1 MRINFV
7 LPAWSKS
14 PVGGFKIVYE
24 YANRLSTHDYQV
36 CIIHPLSVSDKN
48 LNVLRKCNR
57 LLKSKIHSFLGII
70 GRRNVRWFTV
80 LPRVKL
86 LITPT
91 LAEKY
96 IPTADIIIAT
106 AWETAVEVNRYSAD
120 KGKKFYLIQGYEIWS
135 GSKDEV
141 DATWSMPLEKIVV
154 SRWLEEV
161 ALSMG
166 QHARYIPNGIDFS
179 RFTITQAI
187 NKRDPRTIGM
197 LYHVHDWK
205 GSAQGIEAL
214 RMVKNRFPTM
224 KAIFFSVHKPG
235 PDLPPWIEFHRD
247 PSLEKLVEIYNSC
260 SIFVSPSWTEGWG
273 LPATEA
279 MSCGC
284 ALVCTD
290 NKGTREYAI
299 HEKTALISRVN
310 DPAPL
315 AENIIRLIENN
326 ALRIEIAE
334 RGIAFIKQFTWEK
347 ALERLEAVITEK

>member
-1 MRINFV
+1 MRITFV
-7 LPAWSKS
+7 LPGWAKS

-24 YANRLSTHDYQV
+24 YANRLSARDYQV
-36 CIIHPLSVSDKN
+36 CIVHPLSISDT
-48 LNVLRKCNR
+48 NVDVIRRCNHI
-57 LLKSKIHSFLGII
+57 LKSKIYSFLGII
-70 GRRNVRWFTV
+70 GRLNVRWFNV

-91 LAEKY
+91 LAEKH
-96 IPTADIIIAT
+96 IPSADVIFAT
-106 AWETAVEVNRYSAD
+106 AWQTAMEVNNYKVD
-120 KGKKFYLIQGYEIWS
+120 KGKKFYLIQGYEVWS
-135 GSKDEV
+135 GSKDTV
-141 DATWSMPLEKIVV
+141 DATWKMPLKKIVI

-166 QHARYIPNGIDFS
+166 QNARYIPNGIDFS
-179 RFTITQAI
+179 RFTTTQAI

-214 RMVKNRFPTM
+214 QMVKNKFPTI
-224 KAIFFSVHKPG
+224 KAIFFSVYRPG
-235 PDLPPWIEFHRD
+235 PDLPPWIEFHRN
-247 PSLEKLVEIYNSC
+247 PSLEKLLEIYNAC

-273 LPATEA
+273 LPSAEA

-290 NKGTREYAI
+290 NKGVREYAI

-310 DPAPL
+310 DPESL

-326 ALRIEIAE
+326 ALRIEMAK
-334 RGIAFIKQFTWEK
+334 RGNEFIRQFTWEK
-347 ALERLEAVITEK
+347 ALERLEAVIIEG